1 MNEAKAANVADEL
14 DLIETIRYVGE
25 DPAKQF
31 FAFARRLL
39 HKLEIKPDDKR
50 LSFTTTAN
58 RRLAFT
64 IGQRYCLA
72 YVPEE
77 NFPWHFIS
85 GESLP
90 STADRTESSYSG
102 APTAFYERCAMAD
115 DIENHFELV
124 VSAAQLELNRA
135 NKSGFSKHSNA
146 LFGNV
151 VAIEEV
157 QALIMKKA
165 KLKPGEVSG
174 RVWKL
179 GCTWGPGKPS
189 FYDFIKEENIVL
201 GDYDNHKHYQIGDLI
216 MLTDGFHVKALA
228 LVTGEGNSLNQAT
241 AYNAKANELS
251 LPAED
256 QIQFYPAEWYEL
268 PEALTFYY
276 KHRQGKALV
285 KDLSIQSKVK
295 IYWANRAV
303 NYWLFQGNPEQYDF
317 EASLRQNALNNWL
330 VKAHQDKM
338 MVGDKV
344 IIWISGK
351 TGGCVA
357 LAEITSPPTELT
369 ESDAEHWKTEPMT
382 GLRAGIRIT
391 HNFIENPI
399 RQDEIKNIAALN
411 TLKAGNQG
419 TNFRSSYE
427 EFQALLALRSPS
439 QQPHQPIKMHHLALN
454 TIFYGPPGTG
464 KTYEMQRLMK
474 RHFIDQN
481 VSRSPHEVLAEKLQP
496 YPLWKVLAAALNQ
509 FQQPVSV
516 AELHE
521 TTLVMAKLNPEIKVP
536 RNSMWRTLQ
545 SYADE
550 QSSGIDA
557 KYKASLQLF
566 SKDKKS
572 RWSLMESKR
581 HELEDIIEPELL
593 DLAKEPFAEAS
604 QQQQTLTKR
613 YRFITFHQKYGY
625 EDFIEGI
632 KPVLQDSESEEAVDG
647 LQFTLKKGIFYEA
660 CLQAL
665 KLAGYNSFAACYE
678 DSPEGRAAKFQA
690 ALADPSKHFALFI
703 DEINRANISAVFG
716 ELITLLEDDKRA
728 GGDNEMWVTL
738 PTSNER
744 FCVPANLYVIGTMN
758 TADRSI
764 ALLDIALRRR
774 FQFEGLY
781 PKYDMEQ
788 WWGPILKNLNL
799 AIKDKKGNADLF
811 IGHAFFI
818 DKAEEKRTNILNTK
832 IIPLLN
838 EYCQNNQKQV
848 QEILTM
854 AKIEFETPAI
864 ENNFQLVA
872 K

>member
-1 MNEAKAANVADEL
+1 MNEVNATNVADEL
-14 DLIETIRYVGE
+14 DLIETIRYVGDDQAE
-25 DPAKQF
+25 QF

-39 HKLEIKPDDKR
+39 HELELKPDDKR

-77 NFPWHFIS
+77 NYPWHFIS

-90 STADRTESSYSG
+90 TTADRTESSYSG
-102 APTAFYERCAMAD
+102 APTAFYERCATSD
-115 DIENHFELV
+115 DIKNHFKLIV
-124 VSAAQLELNRA
+124 RAAQVELNRA

-157 QALIMKKA
+157 QALIMEKA

-179 GCTWGPGKPS
+179 GCTWGQGKPS
-189 FYDFIKEENIVL
+189 FYDFIKEEKIVL

-216 MLTDGFHVKALA
+216 MLTDGFHAKALA

-295 IYWANRAV
+295 TYWANRAV
-303 NYWLFQGNPEQYDF
+303 NYWLFQGNPEQYGF

-338 MVGDKV
+338 TVGDKV

-351 TGGCVA
+351 TGGCIA
-357 LAEITSPPTELT
+357 LAEITSPPAEMT
-369 ESDAEHWKTEPMT
+369 ESDAEHWKAEPIT

-399 RQDEIKNIAALN
+399 RPEEIKNVDALK

-427 EFQALLALRSPS
+427 EYQALLALRNPT

-464 KTYEMQRLMK
+464 KTYKMQGLM
-474 RHFIDQN
+474 RDHFIDKN
-481 VSRSPHEVLAEKLQP
+481 AIRNPREVLAEKLQP
-496 YPLWKVLAAALNQ
+496 YPLWKVLAAALSQ
-509 FQQPVSV
+509 FKTPTSV
-516 AELHE
+516 AQIHE
-521 TTLVMAKLNPEIKVP
+521 TELVMAKLNPETKMP
-536 RNSMWRTLQ
+536 RNSIWRTLQ
-545 SYADE
+545 SYADAT
-550 QSSGIDA
+550 STGIDS
-557 KYKASLQLF
+557 KYKAAIELF
-566 SKDKKS
+566 TKNDKS
-572 RWSLMESKR
+572 RWSIIPSKVE
-581 HELEDIIEPELL
+581 ELNDILDAELL
-593 DLAKEPFAEAS
+593 ALAKSPLAETTEPV
-604 QQQQTLTKR
+604 QIINKR

-632 KPVLQDSESEEAVDG
+632 KPVLQESESEEAVDG

-665 KLAGYNSFAACYE
+665 KLAGYASFAACYE
-678 DSPEGRAAKFQA
+678 DSQEVRAVKFKS
-690 ALADPSKHFALFI
+690 ALDDPTKHFALFI

-728 GGDNEMWVTL
+728 GAEHEMWVKL
-738 PTSNER
+738 PSSGEH
-744 FCVPANLYVIGTMN
+744 FSVPANLYVIGTMN

-774 FQFEGLY
+774 FKFEGLY
-781 PKYDMEQ
+781 PEYVDGA
-788 WWGPILKNLNL
+788 WWKDLLLELNK
-799 AIKDKKGNADLF
+799 AIYKVKKNADLF

-818 DKAEEKRTNILNTK
+818 KKNESERSTILNHK
-832 IIPLLN
+832 IIPLLH
-838 EYCQNNQKQV
+838 EYCQNNQEQV
-848 QEILTM
+848 KTILRE
-854 AKIEFETPAI
+854 AKIEFTEPTI
-864 ENNFQLVA
+864 ENNFQLIA

>member
-1 MNEAKAANVADEL
+1 MNEVNATNVADEL
-14 DLIETIRYVGE
+14 DLIETMRFVGE
-25 DPAKQF
+25 DHAKQF

-39 HKLEIKPDDKR
+39 HELEIKPDDKR

-90 STADRTESSYSG
+90 TTVDRTESSYSG
-102 APTAFYERCAMAD
+102 APTAFYERCATAD
-115 DIENHFELV
+115 DIKNHFELIV
-124 VSAAQLELNRA
+124 RAAQVELNRA

-157 QALIMKKA
+157 QAQIMEKA

-179 GCTWGPGKPS
+179 GSTWGRKAPS
-189 FYDFIKEENIVL
+189 FYDFIQKESVVL
-201 GDYDNHKHYQIGDLI
+201 ADGKRPYAIGDLI
-216 MLTDGFHVKALA
+216 MITDGYPVKAIA
-228 LVTGEGNSLNQAT
+228 LVTGEGKLLR
-241 AYNAKANELS
+241 KLPELHADAVQHG
-251 LPAED
+251 LPLDYELL
-256 QIQFYPAEWYEL
+256 IYPAEWHEVPDEQL
-268 PEALTFYY
+268 FFY
-276 KHRQGKALV
+276 KIQQGKVLV
-285 KDLSIQSKVK
+285 KDPGTITKVK
-295 IYWANRAV
+295 NFWANRAV

-338 MVGDKV
+338 TVGDKV

-357 LAEITSPPTELT
+357 LAEITSPPAEMT
-369 ESDAEHWKTEPMT
+369 ESDAEHWKAEPMT

-399 RQDEIKNIAALN
+399 RPEEIKNVDALK

-427 EFQALLALRSPS
+427 EYQALLALRNPS
-439 QQPHQPIKMHHLALN
+439 QHPHQPIKMHQLALN
-454 TIFYGPPGTG
+454 TILYGPPGTG
-464 KTYEMQRLMK
+464 KTYRMQGLMRDYFVDK
-474 RHFIDQN
+474 NAIRN
-481 VSRSPHEVLAEKLQP
+481 PREVLAEKLQP
-496 YPLWKVLAAALNQ
+496 YPLWKVLAAALSQ
-509 FQQPVSV
+509 FKTPTSV
-516 AELHE
+516 AQIHE
-521 TTLVMAKLNPEIKVP
+521 TELVMAKLNPETKMP
-536 RNSMWRTLQ
+536 RNSIWRTLQ
-545 SYADE
+545 SYADAT
-550 QSSGIDA
+550 STGIDS
-557 KYKASLQLF
+557 KYKAAIELF
-566 SKDKKS
+566 TKDDKS
-572 RWSLMESKR
+572 RWSIIPSKVE
-581 HELEDIIEPELL
+581 ELNDILDAELL
-593 DLAKEPFAEAS
+593 ALAKSPLAETAEPA
-604 QQQQTLTKR
+604 QIINKR

-665 KLAGYNSFAACYE
+665 KLAGYASFAACYE
-678 DSPEGRAAKFQA
+678 DSYESRATKFQA
-690 ALADPSKHFALFI
+690 ALADPTKHFALFI

-716 ELITLLEDDKRA
+716 ELITLLEDDKRTGA
-728 GGDNEMWVTL
+728 KHEMWVKL
-738 PTSNER
+738 PSSGEH
-744 FCVPANLYVIGTMN
+744 FSVPANLYVIGTMN

-774 FQFEGLY
+774 FKFEGLY
-781 PKYDMEQ
+781 PEYIDGA
-788 WWGPILKNLNL
+788 WWKDLLLELNN
-799 AIKDKKGNADLF
+799 AIYKVKKNADLF

-818 DKAEEKRTNILNTK
+818 KKTESERSAILNHK

-838 EYCQNNQKQV
+838 EYCQNNQEQV
-848 QEILTM
+848 KTILRD
-854 AKIEFETPAI
+854 AKIEFTEPAI
-864 ENNFQLVA
+864 ENNFQLIA